1 MRLLLLAPPG
11 AGKGTQGERLADW
24 SGARH
29 IAAGD
34 LLRAQARAGGAL
46 GQQITAYQARGD
58 LVPDQIVLDVLTPV
72 VVEAAAEGGYIL
84 DGFPRTL
91 PQATA
96 AAELAARL
104 GVTLD
109 AAIYLYAPEAVL
121 TRRLLDR
128 ASQGG
133 RSDDK
138 ADVIRHR
145 LQVFAETTGLLV
157 PYYTERGILVAVD
170 ADQPPQL
177 RHRRHPVP
185 AVWALAA
192 GRRAFMTDTVP
203 GRVHPH
209 LLGAEAL
216 HRPAAD
222 RDHHPSAS
230 TNPLT
235 TH

>member
-11 AGKGTQGERLADW
+11 AGKGTQGERLAAW

-34 LLRAQARAGGAL
+34 LLRAQARAGGLL
-46 GQQITAYQARGD
+46 GRQIAACQARGD
-58 LVPDQIVLDVLTPV
+58 LVADQIVLDVLTPA
-72 VVEAAAEGGYIL
+72 VVEAAAAGGYIL

-109 AAIYLYAPEAVL
+109 AAVYLHAPDAVL

-128 ASQGG
+128 ASQSG

-145 LQVFAETTGLLV
+145 LRVFAKTTGLLV
-157 PYYTERGILVAVD
+157 PYYTDRGILVAAD
-170 ADQPPQL
+170 ADQAPDSVTADIKARL
-177 RHRRHPVP
+177 SGL
-185 AVWALAA
+185 AKAA
-192 GRRAFMTDTVP
+192 GR
-203 GRVHPH
+203 
-209 LLGAEAL
+209 
-216 HRPAAD
+216 
-222 RDHHPSAS
+222 
-230 TNPLT
+230 
-235 TH
+235 